1 MTEEHGNF
9 YELLQLM
16 EEYNA
21 AGYTQEGLEKKAR
34 ILRELFAEVG
44 ENNAGIAGS

>member
-1 MTEEHGNF
+1 
-9 YELLQLM
+9 M

-44 ENNAGIAGS
+44 QNAYIQAPYHAM